1 MLSKAFILSLVP
13 LVAAH
18 GKVAQM
24 QGDVSGNTTA
34 LAIQGGVV
42 PGPGRNAVTEVDT
55 TVFGRTNIQS
65 NGLGRTQDGGKNTV
79 AMVAQAQE
87 LSGGGALPQ
96 VQSQITGVFHVVTS
110 DGCGSVKAVIDPTA
124 TGAFAD
130 GTLAETTADVPGTRG
145 QCPRSITKKSYIR
158 SLLENTG
165 VIQKRATNVNQD
177 FNVAFT
183 IPAGTNCT
191 GEVNGE
197 QGVCLMKIANNNAA
211 GPFGGVI
218 AFQMANGA
226 VNATAPATGAG
237 AGAGTGT
244 GTGTGG
250 TTGTGEDED
259 ADEGT
264 GKNSGGGTARRHAQG
279 FHA

>member
-1 MLSKAFILSLVP
+1 M
-13 LVAAH
+13 
-18 GKVAQM
+18 
-24 QGDVSGNTTA
+24 
-34 LAIQGGVV
+34 
-42 PGPGRNAVTEVDT
+42 
-55 TVFGRTNIQS
+55 
-65 NGLGRTQDGGKNTV
+65 
-79 AMVAQAQE
+79 
-87 LSGGGALPQ
+87 
-96 VQSQITGVFHVVTS
+96 TS

-145 QCPRSITKKSYIR
+145 NCPRSITKKSYVR

-183 IPAGTNCT
+183 VPAGTTCT
-191 GEVNGE
+191 GTVNGE
-197 QGVCLMKIANNNAA
+197 QGVCLLKIANNNAA

-226 VNATAPATGAG
+226 VNATPAATPPATG

-244 GTGTGG
+244 GAGAGTGTGG
-250 TTGTGEDED
+250 TAGTGT
-259 ADEGT
+259 DEGT
-264 GKNSGGGTARRHAQG
+264 DEETGNQGIGALIGGGAARRHARS
-279 FHA
+279 FNA

>member
-1 MLSKAFILSLVP
+1 MHASQELKCL
-13 LVAAH
+13 
-18 GKVAQM
+18 
-24 QGDVSGNTTA
+24 
-34 LAIQGGVV
+34 
-42 PGPGRNAVTEVDT
+42 
-55 TVFGRTNIQS
+55 
-65 NGLGRTQDGGKNTV
+65 
-79 AMVAQAQE
+79 QE

-96 VQSQITGVFHVVTS
+96 VNSQITGVFHVVTS
-110 DGCGSVKAVIDPTA
+110 DGCGSVKAVVDPTA

-145 QCPRSITKKSYIR
+145 NCPRSITKKSYIR

-183 IPAGTNCT
+183 IPAGTTCT
-191 GEVNGE
+191 GQAAGQ
-197 QGVCLMKIANNNAA
+197 QGVCLLKIANNNAA
-211 GPFGGVI
+211 GPFGGII

-226 VNATAPATGAG
+226 VNGTPAALPPATGAG
-237 AGAGTGT
+237 TGAGAGT

-250 TTGTGEDED
+250 TTGTGTDEGT
-259 ADEGT
+259 DEGT
-264 GKNSGGGTARRHAQG
+264 GTQGTGKNVGGGAARRHARG